1 MVYAKWRASMGYN
14 VFSAIEVGSSE
25 LSMKIYEISKEK
37 GIKELEYIRKTVELG
52 AETYVNNKISHDKIK
67 TICKILIEF
76 KRKMKEYG
84 IHSYKAFAT
93 SAIREATNSITVLDR
108 IKVTT
113 GIDVKILSNSEKRFL
128 YYKAI
133 AMHDKEFND
142 IIDEGTAIVDVGAG
156 SIQISLYDKGMLL
169 STQNIKLGFLRIEKI
184 IGEIDY
190 RSKKHIK
197 LVEEYINNDLNTY
210 KKLFLDKEK
219 VKNIIAVGDNIDD
232 FSNLCLYNKKTDY
245 LTKEAYDNIFL
256 DLININDNVLKKKNK
271 YHENISEFIVP
282 TALIYKKIFSITNAN
297 KVWFPKVAINDGIVV
312 DYAENHRIIKKK
324 HDFDADIIY
333 AARKLGQRYKCN
345 IKHAQNVENS
355 ALCLYDRLKK
365 IHGLGQR
372 ERLYT
377 QIATILHNCGT
388 YINMNEVPINSYNIV
403 MSTELIGLSH
413 MERSLVA
420 NMVKY
425 MSYDLP
431 DYDVFASVFDK
442 QTYIVMSKIIAI
454 LRLANAMDKSHR
466 QKCKK
471 IDIILEDNNMIVNI
485 DTIADITLEK
495 KAFLHETDF
504 FMELY
509 GVKPKL
515 KQKHKNN

>member
-1 MVYAKWRASMGYN
+1 MGYSI
-14 VFSAIEVGSSE
+14 FSAIEVGSSE

-52 AETYVNNKISHDKIK
+52 AETYVNNKISHDNIK

-84 IHSYKAFAT
+84 IRNYKAFAT

-133 AMHDKEFND
+133 AMRDKEFND
-142 IIDEGTAIVDVGAG
+142 IINEGTAIVDVGAG
-156 SIQISLYDKGMLL
+156 SIQISLYDKGLL
-169 STQNIKLGFLRIEKI
+169 VSTQNIKLGFLRIEKI

-190 RSKKHIK
+190 KSKKHNK
-197 LVEEYINNDLNTY
+197 LIEEYINNDLNTY
-210 KKLFLDKEK
+210 KKLFLDKENI
-219 VKNIIAVGDNIDD
+219 KNIIAVGDNIED
-232 FSNLCLYNKKTDY
+232 FSNITLHDKKNNY
-245 LTKEAYDNIFL
+245 LTKDSYENIFE
-256 DLININDNVLKKKNK
+256 DLINIRENILEKKQKH
-271 YHENISEFIVP
+271 YDNISEFIIP
-282 TALIYKKIFSITNAN
+282 TAMIYRKIFSITNAS
-297 KVWFPKVAINDGIVV
+297 KMWFPKVQINDGIAV
-312 DYAENHRIIKKK
+312 DFAENHNYIKKS
-324 HDFDADIIY
+324 HDFNADIIY
-333 AARKLGQRYKCN
+333 AARKLGQRYKSN
-345 IKHAQNVENS
+345 SKHTVNVENI

-388 YINMNEVPINSYNIV
+388 FINMNEVPINSYNIV
-403 MSTELIGLSH
+403 MSTEVIGLSH

-420 NMVKY
+420 NMIKY
-425 MSYDLP
+425 MSYELP
-431 DYDVFASVFDK
+431 DYDIFASIFDK
-442 QTYIVMSKIIAI
+442 ETYIIMSKIVAI

-471 IDIILEDNNMIVNI
+471 IDADKIDINLEENTMIINI

-495 KAFLHETDF
+495 KAFLHEADF
-504 FMELY
+504 FMEVY
-509 GVKPKL
+509 GIKPKL